1 MSLEDHKFKIVDWGM
16 QDVAVKVLTDQDVG
30 EAQLKEFLR
39 EVSLHFYWHQTSNFS
54 RLNKNQNLTVPIWL
68 PDCYY
73 ETSPPSECG
82 IVHGCGDKMPA
93 FVNSDRV
100 FAQVN
105 FPPISFVRLVP
116 KIWTSLSKYEP
127 CWCKQREPLPPHQ
140 QGC

>member
-39 EVSLHFYWHQTSNFS
+39 EVNLPFAIKLPTY
-54 RLNKNQNLTVPIWL
+54 RLNKNQNLTVSIWL

-82 IVHGCGDKMPA
+82 IVHGCGDKMPT

-100 FAQVN
+100 FAEVN
-105 FPPISFVRLVP
+105 FPPISFVILVT
-116 KIWTSLSKYEP
+116 KIWTSLSK
-127 CWCKQREPLPPHQ
+127 
-140 QGC
+140 

>member
-1 MSLEDHKFKIVDWGM
+1 M

-54 RLNKNQNLTVPIWL
+54 RLNKNQNLTVSIWL

-82 IVHGCGDKMPA
+82 IVHG
-93 FVNSDRV
+93 DRV
-100 FAQVN
+100 FAEVN
-105 FPPISFVRLVP
+105 FPPISFVILVT
-116 KIWTSLSKYEP
+116 KIWTSLSK
-127 CWCKQREPLPPHQ
+127 
-140 QGC
+140 